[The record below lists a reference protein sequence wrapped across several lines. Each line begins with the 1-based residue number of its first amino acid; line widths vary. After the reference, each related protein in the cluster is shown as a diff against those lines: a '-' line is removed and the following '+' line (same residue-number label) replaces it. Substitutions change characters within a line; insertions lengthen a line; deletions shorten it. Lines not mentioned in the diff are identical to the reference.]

1 MKVTKISQKMENKS
15 LLSIEKKILQNEKM
29 LFFSEMSIY
38 RRYSNKNKCMYFLTK
53 DENLFDID
61 MTTLEKISNM
71 IKAFNSELIYNKK

>member
-1 MKVTKISQKMENKS
+1 
-15 LLSIEKKILQNEKM
+15 
-29 LFFSEMSIY
+29 MSIY

-53 DENLFDID
+53 NENLFDIN